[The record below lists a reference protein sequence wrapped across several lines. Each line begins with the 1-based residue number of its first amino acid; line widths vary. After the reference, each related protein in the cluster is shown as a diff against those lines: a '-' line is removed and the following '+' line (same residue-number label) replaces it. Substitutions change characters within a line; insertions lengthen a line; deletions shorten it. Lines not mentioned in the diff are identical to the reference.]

1 MSWVKMDD
9 QWPFHRKLRLV
20 EPLDRLMWAM
30 SIPYASS
37 QNTDGRLDGP
47 MIEMVAFCAG
57 VTKPYEAA
65 DRLVAAGLWELD
77 AGGWVVHDYL
87 HFNPSAEKRAQV
99 SEARSEAGR
108 RGGQQSGRTRAKG
121 PTSQPTDKQ
130 VASPVLP
137 TSGTPSRPVPSS
149 PVPSSSS
156 GLFTSSVSRAPT
168 DDDDRIAAALPLVAE
183 GLADLYGIANRRRA
197 GYCAAVLRS
206 PDDHTPGLRAI
217 AAGDPHA
224 APAELAG
231 AYLAARAADEG
242 QPASDQPAPRAPRCG
257 ICHGD
262 PHPGGA
268 ADCPRLELGPGLL
281 EVSP

>member
-30 SIPYASS
+30 SIPYSSS

-77 AGGWVVHDYL
+77 AGGWVIHDYL
-87 HFNPSAEKRAQV
+87 DFNPSAEKRAAV
-99 SEARSEAGR
+99 SEARAEAGR
-108 RGGQQSGRTRAKG
+108 RGGQQSGKARSEARTE
-121 PTSQPTDKQ
+121 PTGNQF
-130 VASPVLP
+130 ASPGLQQNR
-137 TSGTPSRPVPSS
+137 TPSRPVPSR

-156 GLFTSSVSRAPT
+156 GLFTSSVSPAET

-183 GLADLYGIANRRRA
+183 GLADLYGVAAKRRA

-206 PDDHTPGLRAI
+206 PDDHLPALRAI
-217 AAGDPHA
+217 AAAQPDAPPGEVA
-224 APAELAG
+224 A
-231 AYLAARAADEG
+231 AYLAARGDDAPDEAA
-242 QPASDQPAPRAPRCG
+242 AVRKARCG
-257 ICHGD
+257 ICHAEA
-262 PHPGGA
+262 HPGGA
-268 ADCPRLELGPGLL
+268 ADCPQLNLGPGLL